1 MSIIKAGEI
10 MDIRCRK
17 TLCRYNDRYTC
28 KAKGIKVTNKAT
40 CRTYEKGDKAE
51 VDTTKHL
58 FEKTPEY
65 APQRD
70 SKTLEILCHADCLF
84 NKDGKCVSNG
94 ITVNSI
100 TEKPFCVS
108 YLQK

>member
-1 MSIIKAGEI
+1 

-17 TLCRYNDRYTC
+17 TKCQYNDRYTC
-28 KAKGIKVTNKAT
+28 KAKGICVSKVVLCDTFRKS
-40 CRTYEKGDKAE
+40 DKPE

-70 SKTLEILCHADCLF
+70 SKTLKIECKADCLF
-84 NKDGKCVSNG
+84 NKDGVCVSNG

-100 TEKPFCVS
+100 TEKPYCVS
-108 YLQK
+108 FLKR